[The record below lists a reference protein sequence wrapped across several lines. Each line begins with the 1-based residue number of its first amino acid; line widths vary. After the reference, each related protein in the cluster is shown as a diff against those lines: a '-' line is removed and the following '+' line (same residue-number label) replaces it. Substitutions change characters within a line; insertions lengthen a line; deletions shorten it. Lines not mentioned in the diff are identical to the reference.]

1 MVRDIDRS
9 LEKSRHLRDVLDV
22 HNVDQLIPGP
32 SEAELGHLLRELR
45 CMQGLEM
52 DQLARRSGLNADV
65 IAALENGSHGA
76 DVATLRRL
84 AIGLGMR
91 VGVIFT
97 LWERRSLAVAERDR

>member
-1 MVRDIDRS
+1 MVRDIDRA

-22 HNVDQLIPGP
+22 DTVDQLIPGP
-32 SEAELGHLLRELR
+32 SEAELGRLLRELR
-45 CMQGLEM
+45 CMQGLEPE
-52 DQLARRSGLNADV
+52 QLARRSGLDADV
-65 IAALENGSHGA
+65 IDALEQGRHGA

-97 LWERRSLAVAERDR
+97 LWERRSLMVGDVD